1 MAKQLHVVECSRR
14 CGKTISERTR
24 MYRAVHAA
32 CRKNGLDDDDRKAM
46 QVEICG
52 KASLSDM
59 TVAEIARLLD
69 RLNRNSKAPAGHRAH
84 VGKIRALWWSL
95 FWLGEVESSDDRAIG
110 AFVKRQ
116 TGINALRF
124 VDHKSAPAVIEAMKS
139 WLDRAGVAWPDPANM
154 ARIAAMNPGFTATH
168 GDRIAVL
175 RAINARLGVVGIPA
189 EIVLGQDGE
198 AFGLTVEMLDMMIRE
213 QGAKLRAARV

>member
-1 MAKQLHVVECSRR
+1 MAKHLHVEHSRR
-14 CGKTISERTR
+14 CGKTLSDRNR
-24 MYRAVHAA
+24 LYRAVHAA
-32 CRKNGLDDDDRKAM
+32 CRKNGLDDDDRKAL
-46 QVEICG
+46 QIELSG

-139 WLDRAGVAWPDPANM
+139 WLRRVGVAWPDPANI

-175 RAINARLGVVGIPA
+175 RAINARLGEVGMPA
-189 EIVLGQDGE
+189 EIVLGSDGQ
-198 AFGLTVEMLDMMIRE
+198 AFGLTVEMLDVMIRD
-213 QGAKLRAARV
+213 QGAKLRTASV

>member
-1 MAKQLHVVECSRR
+1 MAKKTATARQAA
-14 CGKTISERTR
+14 GKSADERTR

-32 CRKNGLDDDDRKAM
+32 CRKNGLDDDDRKAL
-46 QVEICG
+46 QVELFG

-95 FWLGEVESSDDRAIG
+95 FWLGEVESSDDRSIG

-139 WLDRAGVAWPDPANM
+139 WLARAGVTWPDPANI
-154 ARIAAMNPGFTATH
+154 ARIATMNPGFTATH

-175 RAINARLGVVGIPA
+175 RAINARLGKVGIPA
-189 EIVLGQDGE
+189 EIVLGRDGE
-198 AFGLTVEMLDMMIRE
+198 TFGLTVEMLDVMIRD
-213 QGAKLRAARV
+213 QGAKLRAARA

>member
-1 MAKQLHVVECSRR
+1 MAR
-14 CGKTISERTR
+14 KTATARQTTAKPANERTR
-24 MYRAVHAA
+24 LYRAVHAA
-32 CRKNGLDDDDRKAM
+32 CRQNGLDDDDRKAM

-59 TVAEIARLLD
+59 TPAEIARMLD

-84 VGKIRALWWSL
+84 IGKIRALWWSL
-95 FWLGEVESSDDRAIG
+95 YWLGKVESSDDRAIG

-124 VDHKSAPAVIEAMKS
+124 VDHKSAPAVIEALKS
-139 WLDRAGVAWPDPANM
+139 WLERAGVVWPDPANI
-154 ARIAAMNPGFTATH
+154 ARIGAMNPGFTATH

-175 RAINARLGVVGIPA
+175 RAINARLGAVGIPS
-189 EIVLGQDGE
+189 EIVLGGDGE
-198 AFGLTVEMLDMMIRE
+198 SFGLTVDMLDIMIRD
-213 QGAKLRAARV
+213 QGAKLRAAGV